1 MLLTESVPPASATKE
16 RTLKIVGI
24 GASAGGLEAY
34 TELVRNLPA
43 GGDLA
48 YVLVQHL
55 DPTHR
60 SLLTELL
67 GRSASLPVQ
76 EIVHNTRVVANQ
88 IYVIP
93 PNCDLE
99 IKDGVLLLSPR
110 DKKAAPSR
118 TIDHFLKSLAAD
130 QGAKA
135 IGVILSGAGSDGAK
149 GLKAIKDAGG
159 LTFAQDEGS
168 SKYDSMPRSAI
179 GAGCVDF
186 VLPPEKI
193 AQEIARLGESG
204 SRQKSRAA
212 ANARNRRG
220 HVSRKF
226 HPVGPAPVVAA
237 DWPKA
242 PADKTLRNLFLVLR
256 TATGVDFSLYRINT
270 VRRRLTRRLA
280 VHKLKDLEKY
290 LKLLRDNPAEVEALH
305 QDLLIGV
312 TSFFRNPNVF
322 ETLKRRVFP
331 KLAKNLPAGET
342 LRIWVAGCSTGQEA
356 YTYAMAFIEFA
367 DQLPMR
373 PPIQIFAT
381 DVNPRSLEQ
390 ARAATYTKPQLAGL
404 SAARITRFFHREGDT
419 YRVQKPLRDMVIF
432 AQQNLLTDP
441 PFTRVDLISC
451 RNMLIYIEP
460 ALQQRIIPNFHYAL
474 KPDGVLVLGSSESIG
489 SFGNSFAATT
499 KNQKIYQK
507 KGGTGLRP
515 GERPLPPV
523 ALPPAPV
530 PLLKRPA
537 ESAASDIYRDAD
549 RLILAK
555 FSPAAVLVNENADIL
570 QFRGKVQPFLQLAT
584 GKASLN
590 LLKLARDHIVLPLQR
605 ALRRAQLHNRVVRE
619 KAQGIESPRQ
629 TIAIEVQP
637 FHTPQSRGFLVVFE
651 SITTPPPKPAA
662 GGRVATATPGDRRK
676 LGALRRELVETRE
689 HLDNVRE
696 QHETAMEELQ
706 ASNEEVQSSNEEL
719 QSLNEELETSN
730 EELESANEELTTL
743 NEELATR
750 NAELRESEQRLREQ
764 ADLVELAPLLA
775 RSTKDRII
783 FWNRGAEQLYG
794 FSKEEALGQTSH
806 LLLRAHYSEPLEKIQ
821 AKLAKEGRW
830 EGEVIHRRKD
840 GTELC
845 VTAQWVVHLDD
856 QKRVRAILEINTDI
870 TARRQAERLLRDAEE
885 LNNRILESTP
895 DCILVLDLAGRLLF
909 ANAGAQKVR
918 AAGGLGADKGAHWTS
933 LWSGQSRAA
942 AEAAGRAALG
952 GDLSRFQ
959 AIAAGDET
967 PVKWWD
973 VLVRPIT
980 DAAGRP
986 ERLLAVCRDIT
997 ESRLAGENMAK
1008 EARLATL
1015 RAEVAVE
1022 VARGG
1027 ELVPI
1032 LQQLAQ
1038 TVVHHTGAAHMRI
1051 WLFDGDASLRLQ
1063 ASAGLYAS
1071 LNAQQAQIMVGE
1083 GRIGAVAS
1091 TKRSYVTHQVAADA
1105 EICDPAWARREG
1117 ITSFV
1122 GHPLMF
1128 ESRVLGV
1135 IGVLLREKPEPR
1147 VLREISL
1154 SADAIALLVQRK
1166 HADEEHNRVLC
1177 EAMEARNA
1185 ALAASR
1191 AKDDFL
1197 AALSH
1202 ELRTPLNPVLLL
1214 ASDGAEN
1221 PEVPAPIRS
1230 VFETIRNNISLEA
1243 KLIDDLLDLTR
1254 IAHGKLTLE
1263 MKPLDLHAVLADAVR
1278 IVSST
1283 VEGRPGPITLEP
1295 EAARAVV
1302 TGDAVRLQQVFW
1314 NLLINAIKF
1323 TPVGGTVTVRTS
1335 LKDDKIVVVEVRD
1348 TGIGLR
1354 ESDIGRIFDPF
1365 SQVERRRGGLGLGL
1379 AISRQ
1384 LLEKHH
1390 GSIRAVS
1397 EGPGKGS
1404 TFIVELPL
1412 ADGTTPAAR
1421 DSATET
1427 RLPASRRGANGQRP
1441 RLLLVED
1448 HESTR
1453 NTLAA
1458 LLSRRHFEVIT
1469 AGSVGEARE
1478 RFRQGRYRLVI
1489 SDLGLPDGDGYSLL
1503 TELRARQPGLI
1514 SIALSGYGTEEDHAR
1529 SRAAGFAH
1537 HLTKPV
1543 SISALDAIIE
1553 DVLGEKPGN
1562 VSLLGKA
1569 VAT

>member
-1 MLLTESVPPASATKE
+1 MLSTEPASAKPPKTK
-16 RTLKIVGI
+16 TGSLKIVGI

-43 GGDLA
+43 SGDLA

-60 SLLTELL
+60 SLLSELL
-67 GRSASLPVQ
+67 GRSASLPVE
-76 EIVHNTRVVANQ
+76 EITHNSRVAANR

-93 PNCDLE
+93 PNCDLA
-99 IKDGVLLLSPR
+99 IQDGVLLLSPR

-118 TIDHFLKSLAAD
+118 TIDHFLKSLADD
-130 QGAKA
+130 QGANA
-135 IGVILSGAGSDGAK
+135 IGVILSGAGSDGTK

-179 GAGCVDF
+179 AAQCVDF

-193 AQEIARLGESG
+193 AAEIARLGESPA
-204 SRQKSRAA
+204 RQKNRAA
-212 ANARNRRG
+212 ANARNRHG
-220 HVSRKF
+220 HVSRKL
-226 HPVGPAPVVAA
+226 HPVGPVPTVAA

-242 PADKTLRNLFLVLR
+242 PADKTLRNIFLVLR
-256 TATGVDFSLYRINT
+256 TATGIDFGLYRINT
-270 VRRRLTRRLA
+270 VRRRLARRLA

-290 LKLLRDNPAEVEALH
+290 LRLLRDNPAEVEALH

-331 KLAKNLPAGET
+331 KLVKNLSGSET
-342 LRIWVAGCSTGQEA
+342 LRIWIAGCSTGQEA
-356 YTYAMAFIEFA
+356 YTYAMAYLEFA
-367 DQLPMR
+367 DKLPMR

-381 DVNPRSLEQ
+381 DVNLRCLEQ
-390 ARAATYTKPQLAGL
+390 ARTALYSKAQLTGL
-404 SAARITRFFHREGDT
+404 NAARIGRFFHHEGDN

-474 KPDGVLVLGSSESIG
+474 KQEGFLVLGSSESIG
-489 SFGNSFAATT
+489 SFGNSFTAAA

-507 KGGTGLRP
+507 KGGAGLRR
-515 GERPLPPV
+515 GDRGLPPV
-523 ALPPAPV
+523 ALAPVSTPAPR
-530 PLLKRPA
+530 RPP
-537 ESAASDIYRDAD
+537 EASPPDIYREAD

-555 FSPAAVLVNENADIL
+555 FSPAAVLVNDSGDIL
-570 QFRGKVQPFLQLAT
+570 QFRGKVQPFLKLPT

-590 LLKLARDHIVLPLQR
+590 LLKLARDNVILPLQR
-605 ALRRAQLHNRVVRE
+605 VLRRAQLENRPVRE
-619 KAQGIESPRQ
+619 KVQSLESPRQ
-629 TIAIEVQP
+629 SLVIEVQP
-637 FHTPQSRGFLVVFE
+637 FHNPQARCFLVVFE
-651 SITTPPPKPAA
+651 QATPSPAKLSPA
-662 GGRVATATPGDRRK
+662 GGRAPAGPADRRK
-676 LGALRRELVETRE
+676 LGALRRELGETRD

-783 FWNRGAEQLYG
+783 FWNQGAEQLYG
-794 FSKEEALGQTSH
+794 FTKEEALGQTSH
-806 LLLRAHYSEPLEKIQ
+806 LLLRALYPEPLEKIQ
-821 AKLAKEGRW
+821 ARLLKDGRW
-830 EGEVIHRRKD
+830 EGEVQHRRKD
-840 GTELC
+840 GTEIC
-845 VTAQWVVHLDD
+845 VATQWAVHLDD
-856 QKRVRAILEINTDI
+856 QKRVRAILEVNTDV
-870 TARRQAERLLRDAEE
+870 TARRRAERSLREVQE

-909 ANAGAQKVR
+909 ANAGAQKIR
-918 AAGGLGADKGAHWTS
+918 ADGGLGAEKGMHWTA
-933 LWSGQSRAA
+933 LWSGESRAT
-942 AEAAGRAALG
+942 AEAAGRSALSG
-952 GDLSRFQ
+952 ELTRFQ
-959 AIAAGDET
+959 AMSAGEGNQ
-967 PVKWWD
+967 PRWWD
-973 VLVRPIT
+973 VLIRPIA

-986 ERLLAVCRDIT
+986 ERLLAVSRDIT
-997 ESRLAGENMAK
+997 ESRLSEESMVK

-1022 VARGG
+1022 IARGG

-1032 LQQLAQ
+1032 LQQLSQ
-1038 TVVHHTGAAHMRI
+1038 TLVQHVGAAHVRI
-1051 WLFDGDASLRLQ
+1051 WLFDGGSSLRLQ

-1071 LNAQQAQIMVGE
+1071 LNAQQSQITVGE
-1083 GRIGAVAS
+1083 GRIGAIAS
-1091 TKRSYVTHQVAADA
+1091 TKRSHVTHQVAADA

-1117 ITSFV
+1117 ITSFI

-1135 IGVLLREKPEPR
+1135 MAVLLREKPEPR

-1166 HADEEHNRVLC
+1166 HADEEHNRLLC
-1177 EAMEARNA
+1177 EAMEARNTA
-1185 ALAASR
+1185 IAASR
-1191 AKDDFL
+1191 AKDEFL

-1221 PEVPAPIRS
+1221 PEVPASIRS
-1230 VFETIRNNISLEA
+1230 TFETIRNNISLEA

-1254 IAHGKLTLE
+1254 IAHGKLTFEL
-1263 MKPLDLHAVLADAVR
+1263 KPLDLHAVLADAVR
-1278 IVSST
+1278 IVSVT
-1283 VEGRPGPITLEP
+1283 VEGRPGPITLDLQ
-1295 EAARAVV
+1295 AARSTVA
-1302 TGDAVRLQQVFW
+1302 GDAVRLQQVFW
-1314 NLLINAIKF
+1314 NLLINAVKF
-1323 TPVGGTVTVRTS
+1323 TPVGGTVTVRTT
-1335 LKDDKIVVVEVRD
+1335 LKDDALIVIEVRD

-1379 AISRQ
+1379 AISRE
-1384 LLEKHH
+1384 LLERHH
-1390 GSIRAVS
+1390 GTIRAVS

-1412 ADGTTPAAR
+1412 SDGQAPGR
-1421 DSATET
+1421 DATTET
-1427 RLPASRRGANGQRP
+1427 RNPTSRRGTNGQRP

-1448 HESTR
+1448 HASTR

-1458 LLSRRHFEVIT
+1458 LLTRRHFEVVT
-1469 AGSVGEARE
+1469 AATVSEARE
-1478 RFRQGRYRLVI
+1478 RFRQGRFHLVI

-1503 TELRARQPGLI
+1503 AELRGKQPDLI
-1514 SIALSGYGTEEDHAR
+1514 SIALSGYGTEEDHSR

-1543 SISALDAIIE
+1543 SMSALDEIIDE
-1553 DVLGEKPGN
+1553 VLGGRKTLPSPAITPAG
-1562 VSLLGKA
+1562 
-1569 VAT
+1569 

>member
-1 MLLTESVPPASATKE
+1 MQLTDSEAPAATKAAS
-16 RTLKIVGI
+16 LKIVGI
-24 GASAGGLEAY
+24 GASAGGLEAF
-34 TELVRNLPA
+34 TEFVRNLPT
-43 GGDLA
+43 GTDLA

-76 EIVHNTRVVANQ
+76 EIEHNTTVAPNH

-93 PNCDLE
+93 PNCDLA
-99 IKDGVLLLSPR
+99 IKDRVLLLSPR
-110 DKKAAPSR
+110 DTKAAPSR
-118 TIDHFLKSLAAD
+118 TIDNFLKSLAAD
-130 QGAKA
+130 QGANA

-159 LTFAQDEGS
+159 ATFAQDEGS

-179 GAGCVDF
+179 SAGCVDF

-193 AQEIARLGESG
+193 AWEIARLGISPA
-204 SRQKSRAA
+204 RTRTRAA
-212 ANARNRRG
+212 ANARNRHG
-220 HVSRKF
+220 QVSRKQ
-226 HPVGPAPVVAA
+226 HPYGPEPLVAA

-242 PADKTLRNLFLVLR
+242 PQDKNLRHIFLLLR

-270 VRRRLTRRLA
+270 IRRRLARRLS
-280 VHKLKDLEKY
+280 VHKLKDPEKY
-290 LKLLRDNPAEVEALH
+290 VRLLRDNPAEVQALY

-322 ETLKRRVFP
+322 ETLKRKIFP
-331 KLAKNLPAGET
+331 KLVKNLPAGET
-342 LRIWVAGCSTGQEA
+342 LRLWVAGCSTGQEA
-356 YTYAMAFIEFA
+356 YSYAMAYLEFA
-367 DQLPMR
+367 DKLPSR
-373 PPIQIFAT
+373 PPLQIFAT
-381 DVNPRSLEQ
+381 DINLRFLEQ
-390 ARAATYTKPQLAGL
+390 ARAANYPKLQLAGL
-404 SAARITRFFHREGDT
+404 NAARIKRFFHNEGDT

-460 ALQQRIIPNFHYAL
+460 ALQQKIIPNFHYAL
-474 KPDGVLVLGSSESIG
+474 KPDGFLVLGSSESIG
-489 SFGNSFAATT
+489 GFGNAFLATA

-507 KGGTGLRP
+507 KGGSVWRN
-515 GERPLPPV
+515 GERSFAPIALPPV
-523 ALPPAPV
+523 AAAAPRQPVEPAAPD
-530 PLLKRPA
+530 A
-537 ESAASDIYRDAD
+537 YREAD
-549 RLILAK
+549 RLILAR
-555 FSPAAVLVNENADIL
+555 FTPAAVLVNETSDIL
-570 QFRGKVQPFLQLAT
+570 QFRGKVEPFLELPS

-590 LLKLARDHIVLPLQR
+590 LLKLARDNVVLPLQR
-605 ALRRAQLHNRVVRE
+605 ALRRAQLDNRPVRE
-619 KAQGIESPRQ
+619 KALSLDAPRQ
-629 TIAIEVQP
+629 SISIEVLP
-637 FHTPQSRGFLVVFE
+637 FRGLQSRCFLVIFQ
-651 SITTPPPKPAA
+651 TLPPPAAKSGSSRVTAPAGPA
-662 GGRVATATPGDRRK
+662 DRRK

-689 HLDNVRE
+689 HLDSVRE

-783 FWNRGAEQLYG
+783 FWNRGAELLYG
-794 FSKEEALGQTSH
+794 FTRDEALGQTSH
-806 LLLRAHYSEPLEKIQ
+806 LLLRAQYSEPLDQIQ
-821 AKLAKEGRW
+821 ARLQKEGRW
-830 EGEVIHRRKD
+830 EGEVSHRRKD

-845 VTAQWVVHLDD
+845 IAAQWVVHADE
-856 QKRVRAILEINTDI
+856 QNRVRAVLEVNTDI
-870 TARRQAERLLRDAEE
+870 TARRRAERSLRDAEE
-885 LNNRILESTP
+885 FNNRILETSP

-909 ANAGAQKVR
+909 ANAVAQQPREKGGI
-918 AAGGLGADKGAHWTS
+918 AAEKGAHWTS
-933 LWSGQSRAA
+933 LWSAESRPAA
-942 AEAAGRAALG
+942 DSAGRAALAG
-952 GDLSRFQ
+952 EFARFQ
-959 AIAAGDET
+959 AMGPGQDATGH
-967 PVKWWD
+967 WWD
-973 VLVRPIT
+973 IMIRPIR
-980 DAAGRP
+980 DAAGHP

-997 ESRLAGENMAK
+997 EHRLVERATAR

-1027 ELVPI
+1027 EMIPI
-1032 LQQLAQ
+1032 LQQLSQ
-1038 TVVHHTGAAHMRI
+1038 ILVQHSGAAHVRI
-1051 WLFDGDASLRLQ
+1051 WLFAGDATLQLQ
-1063 ASAGLYAS
+1063 ASAGLYS
-1071 LNAQQAQIMVGE
+1071 NLNTHQAQIEVGE
-1083 GRIGAVAS
+1083 GRIGAIAA
-1091 TKRSYVTHQVAADA
+1091 TKRAHVTNEVAADA

-1117 ITSFV
+1117 ITTFA
-1122 GHPLMF
+1122 GYPLLF

-1135 IGVLLREKPEPR
+1135 MAVLLREKADPR
-1147 VLREISL
+1147 LLREFSL

-1166 HADEEHNRVLC
+1166 HADEEHNRLLT
-1177 EAMEARNA
+1177 EAMDARNTA
-1185 ALAASR
+1185 MAASR
-1191 AKDDFL
+1191 AKDEFL

-1221 PEVPAPIRS
+1221 PDVPANIRS
-1230 VFETIRNNISLEA
+1230 TFETIRNNISLEA
-1243 KLIDDLLDLTR
+1243 RLIDDLLDLTR
-1254 IAHGKLTLE
+1254 IAHGKLTLDL
-1263 MKPLDLHAVLADAVR
+1263 KPVDLHAILTDAVR
-1278 IVSST
+1278 IVSVT
-1283 VEGRPGPITLEP
+1283 NDGRPGPITLKP

-1302 TGDAVRLQQVFW
+1302 NGDAVRLQQVFW
-1314 NLLINAIKF
+1314 NILINAAKF
-1323 TPVGGTVTVRTS
+1323 TPVGGTITVATS
-1335 LKDDKIVVVEVRD
+1335 LKENHIVVEVKD

-1384 LLEKHH
+1384 LLEKHL
-1390 GSIRAVS
+1390 GTIRAVS
-1397 EGPGKGS
+1397 DGPGKGS

-1412 ADGTTPAAR
+1412 ASGEPAAGA
-1421 DSATET
+1421 DTALSAA
-1427 RLPASRRGANGQRP
+1427 RSAAASGRRGGNGHKP

-1448 HESTR
+1448 HASTR
-1453 NTLAA
+1453 STLAA
-1458 LLSRRHFEVIT
+1458 LLARRNFEVVS

-1478 RFRQGRYRLVI
+1478 QFRKGRFELVI
-1489 SDLGLPDGDGYSLL
+1489 SDLGLPDGDGYSLMA
-1503 TELRARQPGLI
+1503 EFRARHPNLT
-1514 SIALSGYGTEEDHAR
+1514 SIALSGYGAEEDLTR

-1543 SISALDAIIE
+1543 SITALDEVIDE
-1553 DVLGEKPGN
+1553 VLAPRPSVTPAG
-1562 VSLLGKA
+1562 
-1569 VAT
+1569 